1 MQVQNIGQ
9 DGIAGNFF
17 GGLMELSRVEM
28 VIGPKAVEKLNAA
41 RVAVIGLGGVGSYV
55 AEALCRTGVGSFV
68 IMDNDTVEASNINRQ
83 LPALTSTIG
92 KFKADVM
99 AARLRD
105 INPLCRIR
113 VIKDFYRPGDFE
125 NLFVDGFDFIADA
138 IDSTESKADL
148 LIEAYRHNVPV
159 VSAMGTGNKLHPEM
173 LEITDISKTSVCPL
187 ARSMRKKLR
196 DAGIIEGITVVYSH
210 EEPQRFI
217 EGSVPGSLVFVPA
230 CAGMMMAAHIV
241 QKIIAGQD

>member
-9 DGIAGNFF
+9 DGIAGEFF

-125 NLFVDGFDFIADA
+125 TLLWTVLILLPTL
-138 IDSTESKADL
+138 STV
-148 LIEAYRHNVPV
+148 RN
-159 VSAMGTGNKLHPEM
+159 
-173 LEITDISKTSVCPL
+173 
-187 ARSMRKKLR
+187 RKQ
-196 DAGIIEGITVVYSH
+196 T
-210 EEPQRFI
+210 F
-217 EGSVPGSLVFVPA
+217 
-230 CAGMMMAAHIV
+230 
-241 QKIIAGQD
+241 

>member
-1 MQVQNIGQ
+1 
-9 DGIAGNFF
+9 
-17 GGLMELSRVEM
+17 
-28 VIGPKAVEKLNAA
+28 
-41 RVAVIGLGGVGSYV
+41 
-55 AEALCRTGVGSFV
+55 
-68 IMDNDTVEASNINRQ
+68 MDNDIVEASNINRQ

-125 NLFVDGFDFIADA
+125 TLFVDGFDFIADA

-187 ARSMRKKLR
+187 ARSMRKNCATPVLPKALPLYIR
-196 DAGIIEGITVVYSH
+196 MKNRSALLKAACRAAWY
-210 EEPQRFI
+210 
-217 EGSVPGSLVFVPA
+217 LCLPA
-230 CAGMMMAAHIV
+230 PV
-241 QKIIAGQD
+241 

>member
-1 MQVQNIGQ
+1 
-9 DGIAGNFF
+9 
-17 GGLMELSRVEM
+17 
-28 VIGPKAVEKLNAA
+28 
-41 RVAVIGLGGVGSYV
+41 
-55 AEALCRTGVGSFV
+55 
-68 IMDNDTVEASNINRQ
+68 MDNDTVEASNINRQ

-159 VSAMGTGNKLHPEM
+159 EM

-196 DAGIIEGITVVYSH
+196 DAGITEGITVVYSH

>member
-1 MQVQNIGQ
+1 
-9 DGIAGNFF
+9 
-17 GGLMELSRVEM
+17 MELSRVEM

-125 NLFVDGFDFIADA
+125 KLFVDGFDFIADA

-159 VSAMGTGNKLHPEM
+159 G
-173 LEITDISKTSVCPL
+173 
-187 ARSMRKKLR
+187 
-196 DAGIIEGITVVYSH
+196 
-210 EEPQRFI
+210 
-217 EGSVPGSLVFVPA
+217 
-230 CAGMMMAAHIV
+230 
-241 QKIIAGQD
+241 

>member
-1 MQVQNIGQ
+1 
-9 DGIAGNFF
+9 
-17 GGLMELSRVEM
+17 MELSRVEM

-125 NLFVDGFDFIADA
+125 TLFVDGFDFIVDA

-159 VSAMGTGNKLHPEM
+159 VSAMGTGNKLRPDAFSIKD
-173 LEITDISKTSVCPL
+173 LSKTSGDPL
-187 ARSMRKKLR
+187 ARILRRKLK
-196 DAGIIEGITVVYSH
+196 DYGITHLSVCISDELPARV
-210 EEPQRFI
+210 PQDEQGKNTPASI
-217 EGSVPGSLVFVPA
+217 AFVPPS
-230 CAGMMMAAHIV
+230 AGLV
-241 QKIIAGQD
+241 LAGEAVRRLLGRRA

>member
-1 MQVQNIGQ
+1 
-9 DGIAGNFF
+9 
-17 GGLMELSRVEM
+17 MELSRVEM

-68 IMDNDTVEASNINRQ
+68 IMDNDTVEASNI
-83 LPALTSTIG
+83 S

-105 INPLCRIR
+105 INPLCRLR

-196 DAGIIEGITVVYSH
+196 DAGITEGITVVYSH

>member
-9 DGIAGNFF
+9 DALRGNFF

-105 INPLCRIR
+105 INP
-113 VIKDFYRPGDFE
+113 
-125 NLFVDGFDFIADA
+125 
-138 IDSTESKADL
+138 
-148 LIEAYRHNVPV
+148 
-159 VSAMGTGNKLHPEM
+159 
-173 LEITDISKTSVCPL
+173 
-187 ARSMRKKLR
+187 
-196 DAGIIEGITVVYSH
+196 
-210 EEPQRFI
+210 
-217 EGSVPGSLVFVPA
+217 
-230 CAGMMMAAHIV
+230 CAA
-241 QKIIAGQD
+241 

>member
-1 MQVQNIGQ
+1 
-9 DGIAGNFF
+9 
-17 GGLMELSRVEM
+17 MELSRVEM

-55 AEALCRTGVGSFV
+55 AEALCRTGVSSFV

-113 VIKDFYRPGDFE
+113 IFTGR
-125 NLFVDGFDFIADA
+125 A
-138 IDSTESKADL
+138 ILKIFLWTVLILLPTLSTV
-148 LIEAYRHNVPV
+148 RN
-159 VSAMGTGNKLHPEM
+159 
-173 LEITDISKTSVCPL
+173 
-187 ARSMRKKLR
+187 RKQ
-196 DAGIIEGITVVYSH
+196 T
-210 EEPQRFI
+210 F
-217 EGSVPGSLVFVPA
+217 
-230 CAGMMMAAHIV
+230 
-241 QKIIAGQD
+241 

>member
-1 MQVQNIGQ
+1 
-9 DGIAGNFF
+9 
-17 GGLMELSRVEM
+17 MELSRVEM

-68 IMDNDTVEASNINRQ
+68 IMDNDTVEAS
-83 LPALTSTIG
+83 
-92 KFKADVM
+92 
-99 AARLRD
+99 
-105 INPLCRIR
+105 IR

-196 DAGIIEGITVVYSH
+196 DAGIPEGITVVYSH

>member
-1 MQVQNIGQ
+1 
-9 DGIAGNFF
+9 
-17 GGLMELSRVEM
+17 MELSRVEM

-159 VSAMGTGNKLHPEM
+159 VSALC
-173 LEITDISKTSVCPL
+173 S
-187 ARSMRKKLR
+187 
-196 DAGIIEGITVVYSH
+196 
-210 EEPQRFI
+210 
-217 EGSVPGSLVFVPA
+217 
-230 CAGMMMAAHIV
+230 
-241 QKIIAGQD
+241 

>member
-1 MQVQNIGQ
+1 
-9 DGIAGNFF
+9 
-17 GGLMELSRVEM
+17 MELSRVEM

-159 VSAMGTGNKLHPEM
+159 VSAMGTGNKLHPKM

-196 DAGIIEGITVVYSH
+196 DAGITEGITVVYSH

>member
-1 MQVQNIGQ
+1 
-9 DGIAGNFF
+9 
-17 GGLMELSRVEM
+17 MELSRVEM

-125 NLFVDGFDFIADA
+125 NLFCGG
-138 IDSTESKADL
+138 L
-148 LIEAYRHNVPV
+148 
-159 VSAMGTGNKLHPEM
+159 
-173 LEITDISKTSVCPL
+173 
-187 ARSMRKKLR
+187 
-196 DAGIIEGITVVYSH
+196 
-210 EEPQRFI
+210 
-217 EGSVPGSLVFVPA
+217 
-230 CAGMMMAAHIV
+230 
-241 QKIIAGQD
+241 